1 MEKELHICQPA
12 GNCLIICYN
21 NNGFRLIYNGYYDV
35 INKLDYSS
43 FSALVQRSYKL
54 YRVVKIRRN
63 IYLGFSEFIYY
74 SSTVE
79 LLVCM

>member
-12 GNCLIICYN
+12 GNCLIICY

-43 FSALVQRSYKL
+43 LSALVQRSYKL

-63 IYLGFSEFIYY
+63 IHLGFSEFI
-74 SSTVE
+74 
-79 LLVCM
+79 